1 MTSITN
7 FACRNGMME
16 SGGVNVSSYNG
27 VEHSCLSV
35 GGEHDRMGLV

>member
-7 FACRNGMME
+7 LACRNGMLE
-16 SGGVNVSSYNG
+16 SNDVNVSSSNG

-35 GGEHDRMGLV
+35 GGEHD